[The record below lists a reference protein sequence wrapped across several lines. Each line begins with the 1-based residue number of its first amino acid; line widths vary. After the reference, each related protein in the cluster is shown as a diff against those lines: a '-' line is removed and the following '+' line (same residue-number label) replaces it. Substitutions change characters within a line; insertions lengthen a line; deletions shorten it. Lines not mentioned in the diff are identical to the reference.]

1 LSLISEGES
10 MLRQIKLSLDAKNM
24 ASMQENEIRKVYFV
38 AKERL
43 RDFIRV
49 NHAFYTIYSMKS
61 TFIKSIILLRTFIH
75 TRFNHTI
82 D

>member
-1 LSLISEGES
+1 MKAVLSLISEGES
-10 MLRQIKLSLDAKNM
+10 MLRQIKLSLDAKTM

-49 NHAFYTIYSMKS
+49 NYAF
-61 TFIKSIILLRTFIH
+61 
-75 TRFNHTI
+75 FNN
-82 D
+82 